1 MALGLVTTDLTEKT
15 TLADND
21 ELLVFD
27 SEDIEPVSG
36 LPYWKK
42 IKASNTALYSANIAG
57 RIYLEISVF

>member
-21 ELLVFD
+21 QILVFD

-36 LPYWKK
+36 LPYWKIVK
-42 IKASNTALYSANIAG
+42 LSNTSLYSANIAS
-57 RIYLEISVF
+57 RIYLEMHAL